1 MKIKRIISIIIIL
14 AMTSTAINIVN
25 ADTSFDVTAPE
36 LKVFLI
42 HEANM
47 IDADGIMNIDFDLI
61 EEGSGVNQIDITF
74 VHREKNQITSLR
86 YQVTAENDNEL
97 LFTGKHQISF
107 DLVGAKSYFMKGQYS
122 VERVTISDVTGN
134 VVCYQSSDN
143 KIQEFTTGI
152 DVSNS
157 NIKDR
162 SGPVVKSIEFA
173 NPHNLQCDTYSRAK
187 VNIEEITGVHKLQ
200 LKYKNSNNQELV
212 LEAKDIEDYRTGV
225 YNIDFYIH
233 TSDILSKGV
242 YHLDRIETE
251 DVFGNR
257 NVQSEI
263 FDKNKFSTEIY
274 ISKLPTDGKEGISVD
289 KVEVEKKSI
298 ITPNALTLKMQL
310 NPGSEGIDGVNLS
323 IVNEN
328 GNKKALYWESTEPIR
343 TKEVVLK
350 FPINTYLENGSYH
363 IEQITVYNK
372 NFTET
377 YRDLSLN
384 NILQDNYSIEIK
396 SRYDIIYYGSTA
408 NINGVIKALEKM
420 NPGEVAIAEYS
431 IKSIADKKIFEALAG
446 KDITLVFEGPDV
458 QWVFNGKDIIPEK
471 CKSID
476 LSITMTSTTGKK
488 LGYADN
494 DDMLSIGFANNG
506 ELPGK
511 AKIRLSNEYL
521 KAKYGYKKD
530 LVLSYYDITPEI
542 LSKNIACSNDGY
554 AEIEITHN
562 STYILSDKAPRLAAP
577 GNFMVKGNNTK
588 GNTLSWNKVF
598 GATGYKVYRAEGNAS
613 TYKLLKS
620 IKGNNYI
627 SITYNDTDIVPGQIY
642 YYRVCADGKNVQAV
656 FSARKSIRTVPGKA
670 TLEVKSKRK
679 NKVKIKLQT
688 SDNVKNFVV
697 YISGNGKKYK
707 KLTNVS
713 GKQICT
719 INTKKYKKKCHI
731 KVRAYVKYGGKK
743 YYGKYSKA
751 KKIKK

>member
-14 AMTSTAINIVN
+14 AMTSNVINIVS

-36 LKVFLI
+36 LKGLWI
-42 HEANM
+42 HEADK

-74 VHREKNQITSLR
+74 IHKETNQVTSLQ
-86 YQVTAENDNEL
+86 YQVTAGNDNEL
-97 LFTGKHQISF
+97 LFTGRHQISF
-107 DLVGAKSYFMKGQYS
+107 DLVGAKSYFMRGQYS
-122 VERVTISDVTGN
+122 VAYVTVSDVTGN
-134 VVCYQSSDN
+134 QVCYQPSDN
-143 KIQEFTTGI
+143 SIQECTTMI

-162 SGPVVKSIEFA
+162 NGPIVKSIQFV
-173 NPHNLQCDTYSRAK
+173 NPDNIQCDTYSRAK
-187 VNIEEITGVHKLQ
+187 VDIEEITGVRKLQ
-200 LKYKNSNNQELV
+200 LRYKNSDGQEIV
-212 LEAKDIEDYRTGV
+212 LEANDIEDCRSGV
-225 YNIDFYIH
+225 YNIDFYIS
-233 TSDILSKGV
+233 TRDSLSKGV
-242 YHLDRIETE
+242 YYLDKIEAE

-257 NVQSEI
+257 NVQSQTLNE
-263 FDKNKFSTEIY
+263 NKFSTEIY
-274 ISKLPTDGKEGISVD
+274 IPKLPTDGKEGISVY
-289 KVEVEKKSI
+289 KVEMEKKSI
-298 ITPNALTLKMQL
+298 ITPNVLTLKMQL
-310 NPGSEGIDGVNLS
+310 NPGSEGIDGVNIS

-328 GNKKALYWESTEPIR
+328 GNKKALYWESTEPIT

-350 FPINTYLENGSYH
+350 FPINTYLENGNYH

-372 NFTET
+372 NFTQT
-377 YRDLSLN
+377 YRDLSLH
-384 NILQDNYSIEIK
+384 NILEDSDSIKIK
-396 SRYDIIYYGSTA
+396 SRYDIVYYGSTA

-431 IKSIADKKIFEALAG
+431 LKSVADKKIFETLAG

-458 QWVFNGKDIIPEK
+458 QWVFYGKDISPEK

-488 LGYADN
+488 LGYAD
-494 DDMLSIGFANNG
+494 DDNMLSIGFAKNG

-530 LVLSYYDITPEI
+530 LILSYYDTAPEI
-542 LSKNIACSNDGY
+542 LSENVSCSNDGY

-598 GATGYKVYRAEGNAS
+598 GATGYKVYRAEGDAS

-620 IKGNNYI
+620 IKGNNYL
-627 SITYNDTDIVPGQIY
+627 SITYNDTGIIPGQIY

-656 FSARKSIRTVPGKA
+656 FSVRKSIRTVPGKA
-670 TLEVKSKRK
+670 ILEVKSKRR

-707 KLTNVS
+707 KLTNLS
-713 GKQICT
+713 GRQTYT

-743 YYGKYSKA
+743 YYGKYSKP